1 MLVSEV
7 AEIAVCSPSART
19 VVYHGFLMRI
29 LPAIIKTAVS
39 ITDNASMFFGGSD
52 APSTLGCLYSMG
64 DINKAN
70 NGTIQNGVT
79 DIMDEYGVTQDRIY
93 INFFDVPP
101 QNVGWNRATF
111 AG

>member
-1 MLVSEV
+1 
-7 AEIAVCSPSART
+7 
-19 VVYHGFLMRI
+19 
-29 LPAIIKTAVS
+29 
-39 ITDNASMFFGGSD
+39 
-52 APSTLGCLYSMG
+52 MG
-64 DINKAN
+64 DVNKAN
-70 NGTIQNGVT
+70 NSTIQNGVT